1 MPATLGL
8 TIDLDLPI
16 DAAHARVRDALAA
29 EGFGILTTIDLQ
41 AAFKDKLG
49 RESPP
54 YLILGACNPAL
65 AYRAVSAEPQVGLLL
80 PCNVTLEG
88 RADGGTR
95 VSLVDPLE
103 LMGAEALR
111 ARPVVAEVAREAQ
124 TKLTAVARRLSSRVE
139 VHS

>member
-8 TIDLDLPI
+8 TIELDLPI
-16 DAAHARVRDALAA
+16 DAAQPRVREALAA

-41 AAFKDKLG
+41 AAFKEKLG

-65 AYRAVSAEPQVGLLL
+65 SYRAVTAEPQVGLLL

-103 LMGAEALR
+103 LLGAEALR
-111 ARPVVAEVAREAQ
+111 TRPVVAEVAREAHS
-124 TKLTAVARRLSSRVE
+124 KLDAVARRLSSRAE
-139 VHS
+139 AQP